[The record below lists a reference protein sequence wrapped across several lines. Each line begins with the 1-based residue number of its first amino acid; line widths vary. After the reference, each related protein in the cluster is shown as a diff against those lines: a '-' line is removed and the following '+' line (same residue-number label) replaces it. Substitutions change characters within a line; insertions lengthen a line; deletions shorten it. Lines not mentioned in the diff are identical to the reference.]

1 MDASPQINTGTDLG
15 ALASSLNGKQMSEAT
30 YQKGEASLIKESE
43 KIRKEEKSI
52 LLSTPPKL
60 TEAPDQKD
68 YTANPMQTFGSFGMV
83 LASLGSLMTRH
94 PMTSALNSGAEVFK
108 AKNAG
113 DAAGYK
119 NAMDKWKVDSENAWK
134 MADWDQKNFE
144 NMRNKYKDDLEGL
157 NREAELWAAATKN
170 PALDAAVKAGQVQEY
185 FDNHQKAVQGALDAK
200 EEKEKKNGV
209 LQGLQEEWLDKHLNP
224 DGSRKT
230 LKEIPKADAYK
241 ITENAENEWKQVKEG
256 KLGGKDGGGILSDE
270 KYQAYKSDPSMTPAL
285 KAYMHSGSLSVAL
298 GASGGRAGNSY
309 QEKAAALRRM
319 AQEQDPDFDPAM
331 AQFKYAGYKKELA
344 TVETQN
350 GKISLASNILDSSI
364 PSLIDSAK
372 KLNLGPSTSIN
383 ALYNAA
389 KKQFNSSDFK
399 NFSTQLRAA
408 TTDYAQFIGRGQGT
422 VHSDEESLKI
432 LNENMNTS
440 SLEGFKDA
448 VSVERANVQ
457 KGIDDTIDSIDSKV
471 NGKPSKSASSG
482 GGEAPDGTVIT
493 DAKGKEHTK
502 KDGKWNPPMD
512 Q

>member
-1 MDASPQINTGTDLG
+1 MDASPQFVSPNATQLSDVVSG
-15 ALASSLNGKQMSEAT
+15 LNGKTMDNTT
-30 YQKGEASLIKESE
+30 YQKGNAILLKDSE
-43 KIRKEEKSI
+43 KARQDEKVI
-52 LLSTPPKL
+52 PLSTPPKL
-60 TEAPDQKD
+60 TAAPDQKD
-68 YTANPMQTFGSFGMV
+68 YTTNPMETFGSFGMV
-83 LASLGSLMTRH
+83 LASLGSAMTKH
-94 PMTSALNSGAEVFK
+94 PMTSALNAGAEVFK

-144 NMRNKYKDDLEGL
+144 NMRSKYKDDLEGL

-170 PALDAAVKAGQVQEY
+170 PALDAAAKAGQVQEY
-185 FDNHQKAVQGALDAK
+185 FDNHRKAVQGALDAK
-200 EEKEKKNGV
+200 ENKEKKNEV
-209 LQGLQEEWLDKHLNP
+209 LQGKYEEWLDKHLNP

-230 LKEIPKADAYK
+230 IEEIPKSEAYK
-241 ITENAENEWKQVKEG
+241 ITEAAENEWKQAEGG
-256 KLGGKDGGGILSDE
+256 KLSGPGGGGTLTDE
-270 KYQAYKSDPSMTPAL
+270 KYQEYKNDPGMQPAL

-298 GASGGRAGNSY
+298 GASGGRSGSSY
-309 QEKAAALRRM
+309 QEKASALRRM
-319 AQEQDPDFDPAM
+319 AVEKDLDFDPAM

-364 PSLIDSAK
+364 PSLIEAAK
-372 KLNLGPSTSIN
+372 KLNLGESTSIN

-448 VSVERANVQ
+448 VTQERANVQ

-471 NGKPSKSASSG
+471 NGKPSKSDSK
-482 GGEAPDGTVIT
+482 VVN
-493 DAKGKEHTK
+493 
-502 KDGKWNPPMD
+502 WND
-512 Q
+512 LK

>member
-1 MDASPQINTGTDLG
+1 VDASPQINTGTDLG
-15 ALASSLNGKQMSEAT
+15 ILASSLNGKQMSDAT
-30 YQKGEASLIKESE
+30 YQKGEASLIRESE
-43 KIRKEEKSI
+43 KVRKEEKDI
-52 LLSTPPKL
+52 PLAKPPEL
-60 TEAPDQKD
+60 TKAPDQKD
-68 YTANPMQTFGSFGMV
+68 YTTNPMETFGSFGMV

-94 PMTSALNSGAEVFK
+94 PMTSALNAGAEVFK
-108 AKNAG
+108 AKSAG

-134 MADWDQKNFE
+134 MADWDQKKFE
-144 NMRNKYKDDLEGL
+144 NMREKYKDDVEGL

-170 PALDAAVKAGQVQEY
+170 PALDAAVKAGQVQQY
-185 FDNHQKAVQGALDAK
+185 MDSHKKATEEMNDARENK
-200 EEKEKKNGV
+200 QKKNDV
-209 LQGLQEEWLDKHLNP
+209 YQGKLDEWLDKHLND
-224 DGSRKT
+224 DGSKKDV
-230 LKEIPKADAYK
+230 KEVPKSVSAKLFMD
-241 ITENAENEWKQVKEG
+241 TENDWKQAKEG
-256 KLGGKDGGGILSDE
+256 KLGGVGGGNLTDE
-270 KYQAYKSDPSMTPAL
+270 KYQEYKNDPGFQAAL
-285 KAYMHSGSLSVAL
+285 KGYMHSGSISVAL
-298 GASGGRAGNSY
+298 GASGGRLGNSY

-319 AQEQDPDFDPAM
+319 AVEKDPDFDPAM

-364 PSLIDSAK
+364 PSLIESAK

-389 KKQFNSSDFK
+389 KKQFNSADFK

-457 KGIDDTIDSIDSKV
+457 KGIDDTIGSIDSKV
-471 NGKPSKSASSG
+471 NGKPSKS
-482 GGEAPDGTVIT
+482 DNNVV
-493 DAKGKEHTK
+493 H
-502 KDGKWNPPMD
+502 WND
-512 Q
+512 LK